1 MPRERWPASPEPR
14 WPPRCYPPS
23 CSRSEAGVAI
33 ASPASLTCP
42 RARWSASPAPARAP
56 VEETRAGLSGRTGS
70 TRARGTT
77 PFVSEPA
84 AILPSA
90 RCPLPQSL
98 MSWRREAGVTRRLS
112 GVARS
117 WVEGGA
123 VSRAEP
129 RLAIHHGEILVDSS
143 LTTVQFHAFI
153 VQNKIY
159 SKIVSELTVNRYGSP
174 FEISK

>member
-1 MPRERWPASPEPR
+1 MRRERWPASPEPR

-129 RLAIHHGEILVDSS
+129 RLAIHHGEILVDSL

-153 VQNKIY
+153 VRTH
-159 SKIVSELTVNRYGSP
+159 SKSVRESV
-174 FEISK
+174 